1 MNVME
6 SANISVRLEISS
18 SGSQQSM
25 IDSANLMSAG
35 TVVCD
40 FSALTFC
47 PVINSTKHDLGA
59 ISAIAWNSPLC
70 TFFYH

>member
-1 MNVME
+1 
-6 SANISVRLEISS
+6 
-18 SGSQQSM
+18 M
-25 IDSANLMSAG
+25 IDYANSMSVG

-70 TFFYH
+70 TFFYHWGG